1 MSDKQKIEIGKR
13 YETRG
18 GHPVRL
24 YAVDGCGTYAVHG
37 AYGVGDGWLSANWMS
52 DGRFSEGN
60 VTDLDLVPVRAK
72 HELTVW
78 VNVYDDGYGGKV
90 VNAWTTEADSSRV
103 YLPALKQLARLA
115 VPLTF
120 HEGDGLDGD
129 DEKGGTTNEC

>member
-13 YETRG
+13 YETRDG
-18 GHPVRL
+18 RKAII
-24 YAVDGCGTYAVHG
+24 YATDGAGVYSVHG
-37 AYGVGDGWLSANWMS
+37 AVGGTVVVWTATGRWLN
-52 DGRFSEGN
+52 DNEE
-60 VTDLDLVPVRAK
+60 DKLDLVPAGSK
-72 HELTVW
+72 HALTVW
-78 VNVYDDGYGGKV
+78 VNVYDDGWGGKV